1 MSEFRRDP
9 ITGRWTLI
17 AENRSARPNEYGAA
31 APSSPSNCPFC
42 AGHESWTPSEVAAY
56 GPPGRA
62 PNGPGWTVR
71 TIPNKFPTVAP
82 DVGTPHDGVA
92 DPGVARRP
100 GFGYHEVVVE
110 SPAHAPLFPFLGGD
124 RAHEVLTMVRAR
136 LRVLSSRAGVA
147 SLVAFENSGP
157 ESGGTLFHPHAQI
170 VALAEVPPRLAEEAE
185 AAARVARATG
195 GNCLFETVL
204 DDERRAATR
213 VIADTAELTA
223 YAPFASEHPYE
234 VRLVPRRHSGSLA
247 EATDAE
253 LGGVAGLLPGVLRA
267 LLAIVPD
274 ASYNFVT
281 RSFASG
287 RPESATY
294 HWHVDVLP
302 RLVRPDGF
310 EVGVG
315 IAVNPVSPEAAAEE
329 IRSALAA
336 GADGPARPKT

>member
-9 ITGRWTLI
+9 ITGRWTVI
-17 AENRSARPNEYGAA
+17 AENRMARPNEYGSA
-31 APSSPSNCPFC
+31 APSPASNCPFC
-42 AGHESWTPSEVAAY
+42 AGHESWTPPEVAAY
-56 GPPGRA
+56 GTPGRA

-71 TIPNKFPTVAP
+71 TIPNKFPTLAP
-82 DVGTPHDGVA
+82 DAGSPHDGVA
-92 DPGVARRP
+92 DPGLARRP

-110 SPAHAPLFPFLGGD
+110 SPEHVPLFPYLGVD
-124 RAHEVLTMVRAR
+124 RAREVLTMVRAR
-136 LRVLSSRAGVA
+136 LRVLSSTPGVA

-170 VALAEVPPRLAEEAE
+170 VALPEVPPRLAEEAE
-185 AAARVARATG
+185 AAARVARSRG
-195 GNCLFETVL
+195 GGCLFETVL

-213 VIADTAELTA
+213 VIADTAEIAA

-234 VRLVPRRHSGSLA
+234 VRLVPHRHSGSLA
-247 EATDAE
+247 EATDQELGSVAE
-253 LGGVAGLLPGVLRA
+253 LLPAVLRA
-267 LLAIVPD
+267 LRAIVPD
-274 ASYNFVT
+274 ASYNFVA
-281 RSFASG
+281 RSFAGG
-287 RPESATY
+287 RAESATY

-329 IRSALAA
+329 IRAALASD
-336 GADGPARPKT
+336 ADGPARPKT